1 MYKITKKLKSAL
13 YLVRNSSNPWSA
25 IYKQTQKNLKQY
37 KITYQQGK
45 NFSYKAKAGFKFI
58 CIPESNTSV
67 NLYLQNEWYEDIEL
81 KIAGTWLCK
90 NDNCLDLGANIG
102 YCSALFANKVSRQG
116 KIIAVEASPK
126 TSEYLDKAVRLLN
139 LRQVTLEQGCVI
151 ERDGFVDFMVSRDG
165 SVDVKQS
172 LRINPKEKE
181 AFQKKTVKAF
191 TINQLIEKH
200 KIFQDV
206 ALVKMDIEGA
216 EPLALK
222 GGDLLF
228 DKTSLPLFIIEIYK
242 LGLSRLSFE
251 PKDILNFL
259 PLDLFDIYHVNRS
272 HPNPIPEFEYGV
284 IYPLLNPNTYSYPW
298 HTNIIAIPK
307 VGKYANR
314 KIKIQS
320 YLP

>member
-1 MYKITKKLKSAL
+1 MSKITKKLKSAL
-13 YLVRNSSNPWSA
+13 YLVRNSSNPLSA

-37 KITYQQGK
+37 RIIYQQGK

-58 CIPESNTSV
+58 CIPESKTSV

-116 KIIAVEASPK
+116 KVIAVEAAPK

-165 SVDVKQS
+165 NLDVKQS
-172 LRINPKEKE
+172 LTINPEEKD

-191 TINQLIEKH
+191 TINKLIEKH
-200 KIFQDV
+200 KIFQNV